1 MACLA
6 SVPEHRTNVTLPPPS
21 ATSRRPSS
29 HTCRTERTAPSV
41 SVSSCET
48 TTMFLVEQHGTSR
61 FEPGSLQIRRDR
73 HDHASR
79 AGSHFGAGM
88 LHALLRPFWL
98 ECTRTMVAKVM
109 GGPAS
114 WFNWAL
120 VFVISCVAR
129 LNALTSAWF
138 LAMSWSLAC
147 CSDASASSRHDRSCR
162 PRFPTRPILKNTH
175 CPNDFRQ
182 SEPCLNKKRR
192 TSHPWHP

>member
-1 MACLA
+1 MSAKVTSGTSSRTKSSSFSGGTNESANRRDASTFTRSPALMACLA

-48 TTMFLVEQHGTSR
+48 TTMFSLSSTVR
-61 FEPGSLQIRRDR
+61 PGSSLEACRFAAIGTIMRL
-73 HDHASR
+73 APAATS
-79 AGSHFGAGM
+79 
-88 LHALLRPFWL
+88 ALACCTPCSSVLA

-147 CSDASASSRHDRSCR
+147 CSDASVSSS
-162 PRFPTRPILKNTH
+162 
-175 CPNDFRQ
+175 
-182 SEPCLNKKRR
+182 
-192 TSHPWHP
+192 